1 VKRRHPRAPKAGGFD
16 VGYEA
21 IREETLIDFALADP
35 RQAVVRRMKRA
46 GLLETIGEDRI
57 YVTVEKAIQSL
68 APAVPG
74 RG

>member
-1 VKRRHPRAPKAGGFD
+1 
-16 VGYEA
+16 
-21 IREETLIDFALADP
+21 
-35 RQAVVRRMKRA
+35 MKRA